1 MADTLTTNYSLVKPE
16 NGASDDTWGAKI
28 NSDLD
33 IVDSTMKAISDVANG
48 AIPKAGGTATGK
60 IIFAASVTGAASFQ
74 IPHGTAPSSPGNGDS
89 WTTTVGWFVRI
100 NGTTKQV
107 QFTGDSVD
115 ASVLTGTVS
124 ASNLP
129 SITGITGAGT
139 AATRNTGT
147 SGTNVPL
154 LDGNNTYSGS
164 STFSGSV
171 SVTGQ
176 ATFSKQIN
184 GPEAALT
191 DGASIAWDLSTQ
203 QAAHVT
209 LGGNRTLANPS
220 NMAAGGSYALK
231 VIQDGTGNRTL
242 SYGSAYKW
250 PSGTAPVLSTSA
262 GAVDILTFYSDGT
275 NMYGAIQKGFA

>member
-1 MADTLTTNYSLVKPE
+1 MSDTTTTNYSFTKPE
-16 NGASDDTWGAKI
+16 NGASDDNWGVKI
-28 NSDLD
+28 NANLDSIDTNLKSVSDMA
-33 IVDSTMKAISDVANG
+33 SG
-48 AIPKAGGTATGK
+48 ALPKSGGTATGK
-60 IIFAASVTGAASFQ
+60 IIFAASVAGAASFNV
-74 IPHGTAPSSPGNGDS
+74 PHGTAPTSPSNGDT

-100 NGTTKQV
+100 NGVTKQV

-147 SGTNVPL
+147 SGTTVPL

-209 LGGNRTLANPS
+209 LGGNRMLANPS

-231 VIQDGTGNRTL
+231 VIQDGTGSRTL
-242 SYGSAYKW
+242 SYGSAYK
-250 PSGTAPVLSTSA
+250 
-262 GAVDILTFYSDGT
+262 
-275 NMYGAIQKGFA
+275 